1 MTTPQTQSRQASA
14 RGLKRMSAIETR
26 LVGDADTR
34 DGEMK
39 LKGHKVKE
47 DETAHDDETTDAAG
61 THRNKKTPA
70 WRFFVSGDYCL
81 QGDGC

>member
-1 MTTPQTQSRQASA
+1 
-14 RGLKRMSAIETR
+14 
-26 LVGDADTR
+26 
-34 DGEMK
+34 MK

-61 THRNKKTPA
+61 THRNKKTPT
-70 WRFFVSGDYCL
+70 WRFFVSGDYCM